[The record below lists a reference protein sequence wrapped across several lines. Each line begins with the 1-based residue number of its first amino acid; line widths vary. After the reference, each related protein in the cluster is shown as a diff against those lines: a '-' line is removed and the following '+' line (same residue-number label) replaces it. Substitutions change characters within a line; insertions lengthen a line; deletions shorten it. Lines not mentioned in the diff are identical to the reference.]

1 MKKMFEEFK
10 KFIMRGNVLDM
21 AVGVIVGGAFK
32 EIVNSL
38 VADIFTPVISL
49 FTGGVD
55 FSTLHWVIKTTE
67 TVDATTG
74 ETIVEE
80 LAVNYG
86 AFIQNIFD
94 FLLVA
99 LCVFLF
105 VEIAQTIRT
114 RAEALAKKQEEEA
127 AAEPEPEKPSNEEI
141 LLTEIRDLLKGQ
153 AEKDQAE
160 TEQAESA
167 E

>member
-1 MKKMFEEFK
+1 MLK
-10 KFIMRGNVLDM
+10 KFRDFIARGNVMDM

-55 FSTLHWVIKTTE
+55 FSTLHWVIRATE
-67 TVDATTG
+67 KLDEAGNVVLDEAG
-74 ETIVEE
+74 NAVIET
-80 LAVNYG
+80 LTVNYG

-99 LCVFLF
+99 VCVFFF
-105 VEIAQTIRT
+105 VELAQTLRT
-114 RAEALAKKQEEEA
+114 RAEALAKKKAEEEA
-127 AAEPEPEKPSNEEI
+127 AVAEPEPEKPSNEEL
-141 LLTEIRDLLKGQ
+141 LLTEIRDLLK
-153 AEKDQAE
+153 EKN
-160 TEQAESA
+160 S
-167 E
+167 

>member
-1 MKKMFEEFK
+1 MRNFFKEFK
-10 KFIMRGNVLDM
+10 NFITRGNVVDM

-67 TVDATTG
+67 TVDATG
-74 ETIVEE
+74 ETVVEE
-80 LAVNYG
+80 LAINYG

-99 LCVFLF
+99 LCVFIF
-105 VEIAQTIRT
+105 VEIAQTLRT
-114 RAEALAKKQEEEA
+114 KAEALAKKQEAEAAAEE
-127 AAEPEPEKPSNEEI
+127 AAEPEPEKPSNEEL
-141 LLTEIRDLLKGQ
+141 LLTEIRDLLK
-153 AEKDQAE
+153 EKN
-160 TEQAESA
+160 S
-167 E
+167 

>member
-1 MKKMFEEFK
+1 MLK
-10 KFIMRGNVLDM
+10 KFKDFIARGNVIDM

-55 FSTLHWVIKTTE
+55 FSELSWIIKPE
-67 TVDATTG
+67 VLDAEG
-74 ETIVEE
+74 VVVAEE
-80 LAVNYG
+80 LAVKYG

-94 FLLVA
+94 FILVA

-105 VEIAQTIRT
+105 VELAQSVRMK
-114 RAEALAKKQEEEA
+114 AEALKKKEEA
-127 AAEPEPEKPSNEEI
+127 AVEAAEEEPAKPSNEEL
-141 LLTEIRDLLKGQ
+141 LLTEIRDLLK
-153 AEKDQAE
+153 EKN
-160 TEQAESA
+160 S
-167 E
+167 

>member
-1 MKKMFEEFK
+1 MLK
-10 KFIMRGNVLDM
+10 KFKDFIARGNVIDM

-55 FSTLHWVIKTTE
+55 FSELSWIIKPE
-67 TVDATTG
+67 VLDAEG
-74 ETIVEE
+74 VVVAEE
-80 LAVNYG
+80 LAVKYG

-94 FLLVA
+94 FILVA

-105 VEIAQTIRT
+105 VELAQSVRMK
-114 RAEALAKKQEEEA
+114 AEALKKKEEEA
-127 AAEPEPEKPSNEEI
+127 AVEAAEEEPAKPSNEEL
-141 LLTEIRDLLKGQ
+141 LLTEIRDLLK
-153 AEKDQAE
+153 EKN
-160 TEQAESA
+160 S
-167 E
+167 

>member
-1 MKKMFEEFK
+1 MLK
-10 KFIMRGNVLDM
+10 KFKDFIARGNVLDM

-67 TVDATTG
+67 TVDATG
-74 ETIVEE
+74 ETVVEE
-80 LAVNYG
+80 PAINYG

-105 VEIAQTIRT
+105 VEIAQTIRLK
-114 RAEALAKKQEEEA
+114 AEALAKKQEEEA
-127 AAEPEPEKPSNEEI
+127 AAAEAAEPEPEKPSNEEL
-141 LLTEIRDLLKGQ
+141 LLTEIRDLLK
-153 AEKDQAE
+153 EKN
-160 TEQAESA
+160 S
-167 E
+167 